1 MSTDPTPTPL
11 DLEAIETALHTPGLD
26 SWHTILTSIPAL
38 IAEVRRLRTES
49 PAPDPDT
56 LISVTASGWHV
67 GNKAHIACLA
77 CGAHL
82 TEERKG
88 MRLPTGLYVGTD
100 WPSHGL
106 PAPALTSEVREAV
119 AFLEAIFSKREDSNP
134 VVAEFLAANAVAQDM
149 GFTKWAANR
158 ALALLS
164 PQVSTPPAPLTE
176 GAPRREA
183 LIGFV
188 LRYIGRANAAPYDSH
203 YRDVAFHVDEFLK
216 SGGGEAKTPWGDAA
230 SGWDSNQA
238 AQALSNRL
246 WEADSLIRA
255 NIGFLAAEAD
265 LIGIPASKRA
275 WLWQANGYVKKR
287 EQDEKATERPAP
299 GASPVPPV
307 TPGIPGEGEH
317 GQKGMGALV
326 LVAILALLGLL
337 VFFGKIALEEER
349 RWQEYAAE
357 HCKLK
362 AHRKGRSFTTI
373 GTDGNSHVTFE
384 SDQRTW
390 VCDDGKEYTR

>member
-1 MSTDPTPTPL
+1 MSTDPTPTTL

-49 PAPDPDT
+49 PAPNPDT

-67 GNKAHIACLA
+67 GSKAHIACLA

-82 TEERKG
+82 TEEREG
-88 MRLPTGLYVGTD
+88 MRLPTGLYVGTA
-100 WPSHGL
+100 WPTHGL
-106 PAPALTSEVREAV
+106 PAPALTSEVREALEV
-119 AFLEAIFSKREDSNP
+119 AIPLLRS
-134 VVAEFLAANAVAQDM
+134 M
-149 GFTKWAANR
+149 GYPAR
-158 ALALLS
+158 ADQLDKFA
-164 PQVSTPPAPLTE
+164 STLGSAPPAPLTE
-176 GAPRREA
+176 GARVKELEGLLRRGQKEMVWCSGSGDFAPEGQARIGWLKGPAQWLHDVTEALSTRREVED
-183 LIGFV
+183 GP
-188 LRYIGRANAAPYDSH
+188 RP
-203 YRDVAFHVDEFLK
+203 
-216 SGGGEAKTPWGDAA
+216 GGGEAKTPWGDAA

-275 WLWQANGYVKKR
+275 WLWQAKDYAKKR

-307 TPGIPGEGEH
+307 TPGIPGEGER
-317 GQKGMGALV
+317 V
-326 LVAILALLGLL
+326 
-337 VFFGKIALEEER
+337 
-349 RWQEYAAE
+349 
-357 HCKLK
+357 
-362 AHRKGRSFTTI
+362 
-373 GTDGNSHVTFE
+373 
-384 SDQRTW
+384 
-390 VCDDGKEYTR
+390 